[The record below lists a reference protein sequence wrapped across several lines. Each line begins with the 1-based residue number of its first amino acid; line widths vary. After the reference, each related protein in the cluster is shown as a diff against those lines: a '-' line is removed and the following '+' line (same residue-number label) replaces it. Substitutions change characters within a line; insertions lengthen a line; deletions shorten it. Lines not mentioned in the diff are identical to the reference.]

1 MKTLYGKVALIFL
14 VSAIFATSLIPPI
27 FLSVI
32 RYTLDVETHPLL
44 LEMFTRFLWI
54 TPCMYLAILTFALGF
69 IVVRPI
75 STLSG
80 AVKEIAK
87 GNYNQEIEN
96 DRNDEIGELID
107 NFNAMVKQIK
117 STQILNQ
124 DFVGSISHEFKT
136 PITAILGFAEELQ
149 AGDLTKEKQDE
160 ALDIIVKESKR
171 LSSMSTNILLLSK
184 LDAESIVDKRET
196 FSLSEQVRESIL
208 LLQNLWEDKDLDL
221 NLDLDET
228 IVSGNE
234 MLLKQ
239 VWINLFSNAIKF
251 SKQHGKLDVS
261 IAIGQSSI
269 CVEVSNYGK
278 EIAQKDLPHVFDM
291 FYKADKS
298 RNSEGNGL
306 GLAIAKKIVL
316 IHKGDIEVE
325 SSENKTT
332 FRVLLPL
339 N

>member
-14 VSAIFATSLIPPI
+14 ISAIFATSLIPPI
-27 FLSVI
+27 FLSVV
-32 RYTLDVETHPLL
+32 RYTLDIETHPLL
-44 LEMFTRFLWI
+44 LELFKRFLWV
-54 TPCMYLAILTFALGF
+54 TPCLYLAVLTFALGF

-75 STLSG
+75 TTLSV

-87 GNYNQEIEN
+87 GNYNQEIQS

-149 AGDLTKEKQDE
+149 AGGLPADKQEE
-160 ALDIIVKESKR
+160 AIDIIVKESKR

-184 LDAESIVDKRET
+184 LDAESIIDKRET

-208 LLQNLWEDKDLDL
+208 LLQNSWEEKDLEL
-221 NLDLDET
+221 NLELEET

-251 SKQHGKLDVS
+251 SNQNGKLDVS
-261 IAIGQSSI
+261 IEIKEDAIY
-269 CVEVSNYGK
+269 VEVSNYGK
-278 EIAQKDLPHVFDM
+278 EIAKRDLPHVFDM

-306 GLAIAKKIVL
+306 GLAIAKKIVQ
-316 IHKGDIEVE
+316 IHKGEIIAM
-325 SSENKTT
+325 SSEQKTT
-332 FRVLLPL
+332 FKVTLPQ
-339 N
+339 